1 MGKNRN
7 LIKTAALHLG
17 VLLLM
22 ALGALNMKI
31 GLAPTAFFFTLL
43 AASAFSAVLILNGKK
58 LNYLVTVPV
67 FAAAYFI
74 SGNIFFAVF
83 SFSAFI
89 SSIRLTKSA
98 YCSILCSVKKFI
110 VFAASFIF
118 IVGTCL
124 S

>member
-43 AASAFSAVLILNGKK
+43 ASSAFSAVLIRCR
-58 LNYLVTVPV
+58 YLRRHTLFP
-67 FAAAYFI
+67 AIYSLLYFH
-74 SGNIFFAVF
+74 FP
-83 SFSAFI
+83 
-89 SSIRLTKSA
+89 R
-98 YCSILCSVKKFI
+98 
-110 VFAASFIF
+110 
-118 IVGTCL
+118 
-124 S
+124 